1 MAGMMQYNFSSH
13 SNAGSGWSIDMVTVY
28 HPQACRS
35 RLLSRYVRLRRQL
48 TASTMNPSRHS
59 RKARENLACE
69 TRPSQGPPWTL
80 LLGRGGAHHVSKS
93 RSDTEWEQDYSQGH
107 GRGTRHFLKYP
118 YISENSRLPP
128 RRRKSSPSST
138 VSYSSVC
145 LAYKKQVVLL
155 TKKLLSA
162 PIYVPEAEA
171 ASAMRIAAIA
181 PLLLCFVVGKNI
193 QPVFRNCRSVRQVV

>member
-1 MAGMMQYNFSSH
+1 MRQ
-13 SNAGSGWSIDMVTVY
+13 
-28 HPQACRS
+28 QA
-35 RLLSRYVRLRRQL
+35 

-59 RKARENLACE
+59 REARESLAGIVSTTMNTPPRPEVGLITCQNLVPIRNGNE
-69 TRPSQGPPWTL
+69 TT
-80 LLGRGGAHHVSKS
+80 
-93 RSDTEWEQDYSQGH
+93 SQGH

-118 YISENSRLPP
+118 YISGKFPP
-128 RRRKSSPSST
+128 APPKTKSSPSLT

-171 ASAMRIAAIA
+171 AGAMRIAAIA
-181 PLLLCFVVGKNI
+181 PLLLCFVVGKDI